1 MNFNTLM
8 HSLERKLIEPIIT
21 KNIVQNLV
29 PLNWR
34 TYMQIALVLKNW
46 CKIYGIKYN
55 KVLKRVLLEI
65 KMVGR

>member
-21 KNIVQNLV
+21 KKYSAESSTIKLEDLHANSS
-29 PLNWR
+29 
-34 TYMQIALVLKNW
+34 LVLKNW

-55 KVLKRVLLEI
+55 KVLI
-65 KMVGR
+65 YYFP